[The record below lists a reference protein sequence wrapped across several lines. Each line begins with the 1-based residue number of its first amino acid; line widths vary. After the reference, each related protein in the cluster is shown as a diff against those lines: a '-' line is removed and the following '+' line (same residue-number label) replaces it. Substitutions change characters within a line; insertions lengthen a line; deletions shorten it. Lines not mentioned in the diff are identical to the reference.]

1 MFALL
6 LSVALNAT
14 AIDYEDLGKY
24 YWDCD
29 TKYMLQTMSGQDLNS
44 CISITEEFKKHFTP
58 DGFVRYWN
66 ANKQKQWAVRGYTPV
81 DNAAK

>member
-6 LSVALNAT
+6 LSVALSVT
-14 AIDYEDLGKY
+14 AMDYEDLERY

-29 TKYMLQTMSGQDLNS
+29 TKYMLKTMSGQDYNS
-44 CISITEEFKKHFTP
+44 CMSITEEFKKHFTP

-66 ANKQKQWAVRGYTPV
+66 ANKHKQWASRGYKPL
-81 DNAAK
+81 DNKAE